1 MKLSALSQADEYRD
15 IRLKAGEKALY
26 KKINKANGIK
36 FPIKVDLALHA
47 HKRSL
52 LIQAEL
58 GGVEFPADEQYGKHK
73 MQFNQDKALVFS
85 HLHRLIRCVVD
96 CRLHVQDSVGARHA
110 LELGRSFS
118 ARVWDNSPLQ
128 LKQLPQVGQV
138 AIRKLAM
145 GGINSIEALE
155 TTEPHRIET
164 LLSRNPPFGQKLL
177 GCLKDFPKLR
187 VSLKLMG
194 KKFRQKQPIQ
204 LNIKAECGFL
214 NDRPPTMFHHRPI
227 YMCLLVERSDGLL
240 IDFHRINA
248 KKLVNGQDILMSAS
262 LTQHDQYLTSY
273 VMCDE
278 IAGTMRC
285 AELKHDLPA
294 SAFPQPLLQHQ
305 SMETAPASENDDQG
319 KMTTIQRVQS
329 RRIIQK
335 VPAACGE
342 DEFLD
347 SDFDEQEFIAL
358 AAANEV
364 VDRRIANTG
373 LASTQS
379 HCKPVQSLK
388 GAINAEAWNP
398 VQLKNGKWACNH
410 KCKDKSVCKHLCC
423 REGVDR
429 APKPPKYST
438 AVAQSAGPEKM
449 LGTPEIGPREILHSN
464 VAKKKLDA
472 GPPSH
477 DAYEFEPR
485 RASLEYAGVGPR
497 NFKKLNRLH
506 EKINKDLPR
515 RIMPSVKPSL
525 PCSNGAWSQPSFL
538 MQDNRILE
546 TANNSSDYEDDW
558 MDDLPSTS
566 DLLGNPNK
574 AIEMPTKARV
584 EYSDC
589 EISDLETALAGLHD
603 SIGMAKDMGDIRE
616 TEMPEVDLAWEAYDV
631 REEHEK
637 VPRQHPL
644 PADVARR
651 SSSTRLFLST
661 DSPEKVENSDHKR
674 KTSVARTF
682 HDEEPSPCG
691 LTKKRRMTASLDHPT
706 DGSGGIRGQATSP
719 SSSQTL
725 DPSTSK
731 ANEILR
737 PLQGG
742 NALTSLPG
750 WTKDIDP
757 DFLDYF
763 VQEYGHLVEW
773 WPEETQA
780 S

>member
-15 IRLKAGEKALY
+15 IRLKVSEKALY
-26 KKINKANGIK
+26 KQINKANGIK

-58 GGVEFPADEQYGKHK
+58 GGVEFPVDEQYGKHK

-96 CRLHVQDSVGARHA
+96 CRLHVQDSVGARNA

-118 ARVWDNSPLQ
+118 ARVWENSPLQ

-194 KKFRQKQPIQ
+194 KSFRQKQSVQ
-204 LNIKAECGFL
+204 FNIKAECGFL

-227 YMCLLVERSDGLL
+227 YVCLLVERSDGLL
-240 IDFHRINA
+240 IDFHRISA
-248 KKLVNGQDILMSAS
+248 KKLVNGQDILMTAS
-262 LTQHDQYLTSY
+262 LNQHDQYLTSY

-305 SMETAPASENDDQG
+305 SMETAPASENYDQG
-319 KMTTIQRVQS
+319 KMNAIQRVQS
-329 RRIIQK
+329 RRISQK
-335 VPAACGE
+335 VPAAFGE

-347 SDFDEQEFIAL
+347 SDFDEQEFMAL

-364 VDRRIANTG
+364 VDRRIANSG
-373 LASTQS
+373 LGSTQLQ
-379 HCKPVQSLK
+379 CNPMQSLRK
-388 GAINAEAWNP
+388 AINAEVWNP
-398 VQLKNGKWACNH
+398 VQLENGKWACNH

-438 AVAQSAGPEKM
+438 AVVQSAGLEKM
-449 LGTPEIGPREILHSN
+449 PKTPGIRPGDRLHSN
-464 VAKKKLDA
+464 VAKKKLDT

-477 DAYEFEPR
+477 DTHKLESR

-497 NFKKLNRLH
+497 DFKKLNRLH

-515 RIMPSVKPSL
+515 RIMPSAKPLL
-525 PCSNGAWSQPSFL
+525 PCSNGAWPQPSFL
-538 MQDNRILE
+538 MQNNKNLE
-546 TANNSSDYEDDW
+546 ITSSSSDYEDDW
-558 MDDLPSTS
+558 MGDLPSTS
-566 DLLGNPNK
+566 DLLGKPNK
-574 AIEMPTKARV
+574 AIEMPTEARV
-584 EYSDC
+584 EHSDC

-603 SIGMAKDMGDIRE
+603 SIVMAKGMGDIRE
-616 TEMPEVDLAWEAYDV
+616 TAMPEADVAWETYDL

-637 VPRQHPL
+637 DAQQHPL

-651 SSSTRLFLST
+651 SSTTRLFLST
-661 DSPEKVENSDHKR
+661 DSPEKVENSNHKR
-674 KTSVARTF
+674 KTSVGRTS

-691 LTKKRRMTASLDHPT
+691 LTKKCRMTASLDRPT
-706 DGSGGIRGQATSP
+706 DASGGIGGEAASP

-737 PLQGG
+737 PLQES
-742 NALTSLPG
+742 NALASLPG